1 MSFLLPEL
9 APATDAIYFVKA
21 TAEQIVE
28 ALRRLDKQ
36 SYVKSSLKTKTFR
49 ANSLVDTIRRVLPG
63 NARESYYLLIPTAS
77 EWTAFVDVTG
87 PNGPDVNTTPRLI
100 SEFGSCDV
108 VVASAVN
115 DTEKAHNLDS
125 SVPLVYGSVRFDF
138 YVNGKCM
145 RVLQVAN
152 SGSSGKWIFYEHGDH
167 LSAESLENY
176 KKRLVRDRFT
186 TENLSQLLYDSFGI
200 RFLDLNFY
208 QPEQGC
214 LLITR
219 RLLFLGI
226 L

>member
-1 MSFLLPEL
+1 
-9 APATDAIYFVKA
+9 
-21 TAEQIVE
+21 
-28 ALRRLDKQ
+28 
-36 SYVKSSLKTKTFR
+36 
-49 ANSLVDTIRRVLPG
+49 
-63 NARESYYLLIPTAS
+63 
-77 EWTAFVDVTG
+77 
-87 PNGPDVNTTPRLI
+87 
-100 SEFGSCDV
+100 
-108 VVASAVN
+108 
-115 DTEKAHNLDS
+115 
-125 SVPLVYGSVRFDF
+125 VPLVYGSVRFDF